1 VRMRVEQRPGS
12 SAHFLLIELNP
23 TSGNARQIEAGDRLT
38 VALGLTEDAENIARV
53 VPHRDIEPI
62 TQGTRERVDHT
73 DLYGDR

>member
-1 VRMRVEQRPGS
+1 MGRRPDS
-12 SAHFLLIELNP
+12 PTNFQLIELNP
-23 TSGNARQIEAGDRLT
+23 TSGNTRQIEAGDRLT

-62 TQGTRERVDHT
+62 TYGTPERVDYT